1 MNPDRGRPS
10 KAFPQCKRPQHP
22 LQSPVR
28 VLLYYSGIKPPT
40 VTISLR
46 KHQERILDRMLT
58 YNKGQIIVP
67 TGGGKTLTMILDTQR
82 RHDVINNGTTT
93 VVVAPRILLAE
104 QLCSEFMEVL
114 DPNNSD
120 PYLHVMHV
128 HSGETHYTSTSN
140 AYQIHLYANCARAC
154 GEIVIIFTSY
164 NSLHRIQEADIE
176 VNAIYFDEAHNS
188 VKKNFFP
195 ATEFFAENADR
206 CYFYTATPKHSLT
219 PNKPGMNWSVYGQ
232 VLENVPAPELVQQ
245 GYILPPKVVVKKL
258 DVIKGRKVMYAEDG
272 DNLIETIDDNEVDK
286 ILICARSTKQ
296 IMGLIS
302 QSNFVADLVER
313 DYHWMMITSK
323 TGAIIDGKK
332 VDREKFFETLNKW
345 GKESD
350 RKFVVIHH
358 SILSEGINVN
368 GLEAVIFMRNM
379 DYIGISQSIGRVI
392 RLGAESK
399 TFGLVCIPTYDSV
412 GISTAKK
419 VQAVVDVVFNQGQ
432 PAISEIRR

>member
-1 MNPDRGRPS
+1 MITLRP
-10 KAFPQCKRPQHP
+10 
-22 LQSPVR
+22 
-28 VLLYYSGIKPPT
+28 
-40 VTISLR
+40 
-46 KHQERILDRMLT
+46 HQDRILDRMLA
-58 YNKGQIIVP
+58 YNKGQMIVP
-67 TGGGKTLTMILDTQR
+67 TGGGKTLTMIVDTQR

-104 QLCSEFMEVL
+104 QLCSEFMEVI

-128 HSGETHYTSTSN
+128 HSGETHHVSTTK
-140 AYQIHLYANCARAC
+140 ADKIHLYANCARTM
-154 GEIVIIFTSY
+154 GENVIIFTTY
-164 NSLHRIQEADIE
+164 NSLHRIMEADIE
-176 VNAIYFDEAHNS
+176 VNNIYFDEAHNS
-188 VKKNFFP
+188 VKRNFFP

-219 PNKPGMNWSVYGQ
+219 PKKPGMNWSVYGQ
-232 VLENVPAPELVQQ
+232 VLANIPAPELVEG

-258 DVIKGRKVMYAEDG
+258 DIIKGRKVMYAEDC
-272 DNLIETIDDNEVDK
+272 DNLLETIDDNNIDK
-286 ILICARSTKQ
+286 TLICARTTKQ

-302 QSNFVADLVER
+302 QSDFCMQLAER
-313 DYHWMMITSK
+313 GYSWMTITSK

-332 VDREKFFETLNKW
+332 VNREEFFNTLNTW
-345 GKESD
+345 GKD
-350 RKFVVIHH
+350 ATKKFVVIHH
-358 SILSEGINVN
+358 SILSEGINVS

-392 RLGAESK
+392 RLGSTEK
-399 TFGLVCIPTYDSV
+399 TFGLVCIPTYDTV